1 MISPKL
7 FLFIERVVAARMD
20 IVVQNGRVCLGSSGG
35 SGVTFQTAKDVC
47 AQLTDDLRAE
57 IVEVFVEGDFECQEL
72 AAFLMSEPPDTVARL
87 WPELVR
93 KCATRDLKP

>member
-7 FLFIERVVAARMD
+7 FLFIERVVAAKMD
-20 IVVQNGRVCLGSSGG
+20 IVVQNGHVCLGSSGG
-35 SGVTFQTAKDVC
+35 SGVTHETATDVC
-47 AQLTDDLRAE
+47 AQLTDDFKKE
-57 IVEVFVEGDFECQEL
+57 IVEVFVEGDFECHEL
-72 AAFLMSEPPDTVARL
+72 AAFLTSEPPDTVTRL